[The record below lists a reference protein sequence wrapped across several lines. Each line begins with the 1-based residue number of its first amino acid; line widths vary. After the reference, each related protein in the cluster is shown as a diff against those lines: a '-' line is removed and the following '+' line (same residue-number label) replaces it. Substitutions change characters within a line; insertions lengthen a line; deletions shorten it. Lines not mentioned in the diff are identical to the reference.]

1 MIAIGATQLSD
12 NLLLPEIKNLPRR
25 LTSTRYTMSPSGSRA
40 VIQSAAINNGQLI
53 TLVDE
58 GPLGV
63 LTGDQ
68 IDAINAY
75 RASGERVTFVHHT
88 GTWQVIVLEV
98 EVTQGIMYADPI
110 GTDTYFGRIT
120 MQITG

>member
-1 MIAIGATQLSD
+1 MTVSIGAITLSD
-12 NLLLPEIKNLPRR
+12 HLLVPELKNMARR
-25 LTSTRYTMSPSGSRA
+25 VTSTRYTMGGRA
-40 VIQSAAINNGQLI
+40 VIQSAAIANGQQI

-63 LTGDQ
+63 LTGTQ

-75 RASGERVTFVHHT
+75 QASGEVVTFVHHT
-88 GTWQVIVLEV
+88 GTWRVIVLAVEV
-98 EVTQGIMYADPI
+98 EQGIRYADPI
-110 GTDTYFGRIT
+110 GADTYFGRIT